1 MRIVFMG
8 TPDIAAGV
16 LKVLINS
23 DHEISCVVTQ
33 PDKPNGRGNGITFS
47 PVKKLALENGIEVL
61 QPLKASAPEFEDK
74 LKEYNP
80 DIIVVVAFGQILKKN
95 ILELAKYGCVNVHA
109 SLLPKYR
116 GASPIQW
123 AVINGEKETGITI
136 MQMDPGI
143 DTGDIILQEKIKLAP
158 DETAGSLFD
167 RLTFLAGPVLLQ
179 ALDRIEAGTAE
190 FIHQDNDKATYVSV
204 LKKSMGKLDFS
215 FSAVEIER
223 LIRGLIPW
231 PGAYT
236 FINGKMLKIWKSV
249 VASEYDKIEA
259 LPGQIRIVDNAFFI
273 GTLDS
278 PLEILELQIEG
289 KKRMPAY
296 DFLRGTAIEDG
307 MMTDNI

>member
-1 MRIVFMG
+1 MKIVFMG
-8 TPDIAAGV
+8 TPDIASGV
-16 LKVLINS
+16 LKELIS
-23 DHEISCVVTQ
+23 SEHEILCVVTQ
-33 PDKPNGRGNGITFS
+33 PDKPNGRGNEITFS
-47 PVKKLALENGIEVL
+47 PVKKLAMENGIEVL
-61 QPLKASAPEFEDK
+61 QPQKASAPEFEEK
-74 LKEYNP
+74 LKEYAP

-143 DTGDIILQEKIKLAP
+143 DTGDIILQEKIELAP

-167 RLTFLAGPVLLQ
+167 RLTDLAGPVLLK
-179 ALDRIEAGTAE
+179 ALSLIEEGKAV
-190 FIHQDNDKATYVSV
+190 FIPQNSDEATYVSM
-204 LKKSMGKLDFS
+204 LKKSMGRLDFS
-215 FSAVEIER
+215 FKAIEIER

-236 FINGKMLKIWKSV
+236 FINGKMLKIWKTC
-249 VASEYDKIEA
+249 VAGAEENVKAE
-259 LPGQIRIVDNAFFI
+259 PGQIRIKDNALFI
-273 GTLDS
+273 GTGEGT
-278 PLEILELQIEG
+278 LEILELQMEG

-296 DFLRGTAIEDG
+296 DFLRGAAITDG
-307 MMTDNI
+307 EYTG

>member
-1 MRIVFMG
+1 MKIVFMG

-16 LKVLINS
+16 LKELIAS
-23 DHEISCVVTQ
+23 EHEISCVVTQ

-47 PVKKLALENGIEVL
+47 PVKKLAMENGIEVL
-61 QPLKASAPEFEDK
+61 QPQKASAPEFEDK
-74 LKEYNP
+74 LKEYAP

-143 DTGDIILQEKIKLAP
+143 DTGNIILQEKLSLAE

-167 RLTFLAGPVLLQ
+167 RLTEMAGPVLLK
-179 ALDRIEAGTAE
+179 ALSMIEAGTA
-190 FIHQDNDKATYVSV
+190 ILIPQNNDEATYVSM
-204 LKKSMGKLDFS
+204 LSKSMGKLNFNTG
-215 FSAVEIER
+215 AVELER

-236 FINGKMLKIWKSV
+236 YVNGKMLKIWKTCIS
-249 VASEYDKIEA
+249 SEEDNIEA
-259 LPGQIRIVDNAFFI
+259 EPGQIRIKDNAFFI
-273 GTLDS
+273 GTSDK

-296 DFLRGTAIEDG
+296 DFLRGTAIKDG
-307 MMTDNI
+307 DYTG

>member
-1 MRIVFMG
+1 MKIVFMG

-16 LKVLINS
+16 LKDLNDS
-23 DHEISCVVTQ
+23 KHEIVCVVTQ
-33 PDKPNGRGNGITFS
+33 PDKPNSRGNEIIFS
-47 PVKKLALENGIEVL
+47 PVKKMALECGLEVL
-61 QPLKASAPEFEDK
+61 QPLKASSEEFAEK
-74 LKEYNP
+74 LKSYKP

-123 AVINGEKETGITI
+123 AVINGEEETGITI

-236 FINGKMLKIWKSV
+236 FINGKMLKIWKTCI
-249 VASEYDKIEA
+249 ASEEEKIKAE
-259 LPGQIRIVDNAFFI
+259 PGQIRIKDNALFI
-273 GTLDS
+273 GTGDGA
-278 PLEILELQIEG
+278 LEIHELQLEG

-296 DFLRGTAIEDG
+296 DFLRGTSITDG
-307 MMTDNI
+307 EYTG